1 MHNMLKLCLMVTLWI
16 ILHFQLF
23 NVAAFNLD
31 TENVMQK
38 KGDPGTLFGFS
49 VAFHEQLS
57 PARKKLLLVGAPRAK
72 HQDHVNVTGVVYMC
86 DLSTTSEHCQPIKFD
101 HKEFLSSK
109 GTNNQWMGIKVTSQ
123 GVGKNVMACAHRY
136 QHPSPYSPNLLTGQ
150 CYLLGDHL
158 QVGTEERTWRR
169 VVCDNEHLANR
180 RNNHEWFAYCQQGH
194 GASFAKDNTSVLFGA
209 PGAYQWKGIVRM
221 EPLDNLD
228 YTNEN
233 SRETGFIDRFDQ
245 EVIPLQANSYLGF
258 SVDSGMSLVG
268 RGELTIVSGAPR
280 GGFSGQVAFLKADP
294 EVKTNLLV
302 EQVLSG
308 PGLASSFGYDL
319 AVVDLNADGWEDLAV
334 GAPQFYM
341 KNEDVGGA
349 VFIYINRN
357 GKHWDNIVPVP
368 LHGER
373 ESMFGL
379 AVENLGDIN
388 RDGYGDIAVGAPYE
402 GSGRVYIYC
411 GSAEGVHKKASQ
423 VISPALKTVNLFGY
437 SLSCNMDI
445 DNNQYPDLAVG
456 SLSDSVFVFR
466 ARPVVSVRTDM
477 KIKPNH
483 VNIIKQRC
491 DEQTCAFAGQACF
504 AYTAQPASYNPKLT
518 LNYIFEADSERRT
531 SRSRVEFLFSPQGKL
546 ELPEKGKQMCTDI
559 KLRLLR
565 DIRDKLSS
573 IPVSVTVSL
582 WSSEEMT
589 RMSADESRIPPV
601 LNLYQQ
607 KTTVSEIIIINDGCG
622 DDNICK
628 SNLQIQY
635 KFCSKKTQ
643 NGEVVF
649 TPLVRQ
655 DGIAVIT
662 PTDEDIA
669 LEITVTNRHGDDAHQ
684 SHVIITLPDT
694 LRYSS
699 VVHRGKELS
708 CSANENGTLIDCE
721 LGNPFH
727 RDAELTYH
735 VILTTSGISLSTRDV
750 NGTLQLQTT
759 SVQNLQPVEVLA
771 RVVFELELKINGVV
785 RPSQVSLGDIL
796 KGESAIHS
804 LEEIGASVQFD
815 FKIINL
821 GRPLKYFSNA
831 SLNVFWPKETSVG
844 KWLLYLTHISTE
856 GVRSV
861 PCSPANEINPLKDVK
876 GWNAASRRKRHTKL
890 EALSSEGLTFLSKKR
905 KFKTLSCS
913 DGLTCVEIRC
923 PLVELDSTA
932 MVVLHSHLW
941 NATLA
946 EDYSHLHFLDIVVDV
961 TLSLNNAPG
970 NIGLKSET
978 NVTQVKLTVFFER
991 KTEFLTKVAW
1001 WIILLTVVTL
1011 LLLLCFLAYILWKYK
1026 CIHHLTH
1033 KKKPSEDPAEHL
1045 KG

>member
-1 MHNMLKLCLMVTLWI
+1 MLKLCLPVTLWI

-57 PARKKLLLVGAPRAK
+57 PTRKKLLLVGAPRAK

-86 DLSTTSEHCQPIKFD
+86 DLSTTSERCQPIQFD

-109 GTNNQWMGIKVTSQ
+109 GTNNQWMGIKVISQ
-123 GVGKNVMACAHRY
+123 GAGKNVMACAHRY

-158 QVGTEERTWRR
+158 QVGGEERSWRR

-194 GASFAKDNTSVLFGA
+194 GAAFAKDNTSVLFGA

-228 YTNEN
+228 YTSEN
-233 SRETGFIDRFDQ
+233 SRETGFTDRFDQ
-245 EVIPLQANSYLGF
+245 ELIPLQTNSYLGF
-258 SVDSGMSLVG
+258 CLDSGMSLIRKG
-268 RGELTIVSGAPR
+268 KLTIVSGAPR
-280 GGFSGQVAFLKADP
+280 GGFSGQVAFLKVDP
-294 EVKTNLLV
+294 AAKTNLLV

-319 AVVDLNADGWEDLAV
+319 AVGDLNDDGWEDLVV
-334 GAPQFYM
+334 GAPQFYL

-349 VFIYINRN
+349 VFIYINKKGEN
-357 GKHWDNIVPVP
+357 WDNIVPVP
-368 LHGER
+368 LYGQR

-379 AVENLGDIN
+379 AVENIGDIN
-388 RDGYGDIAVGAPYE
+388 QDGYGDIAVGAPYE

-411 GSAEGVHKKASQ
+411 GSAEGVHKEPSQ
-423 VISPALKTVNLFGY
+423 VISPELKTVNLFGY
-437 SLSCNMDI
+437 SLSCNMDV
-445 DNNQYPDLAVG
+445 DDNQYPDLAVG

-477 KIKPNH
+477 KITPRH
-483 VNIIKQRC
+483 INIIKQRC
-491 DEQTCAFAGQACF
+491 DEQTCAFSGQACF
-504 AYTAQPASYNPKLT
+504 AYAAQPASYNPKLT
-518 LNYIFEADSERRT
+518 LNYIFEADSERKT
-531 SRSRVEFLFSPQGKL
+531 SRSRVELLFSSQGKL
-546 ELPEKGKQMCTDI
+546 VLPEQGKQKCTDI
-559 KLRLLR
+559 RLQLVR

-582 WSSEEMT
+582 WSSEEVT
-589 RMSADESRIPPV
+589 GASADEPRITPV

-622 DDNICK
+622 DDNICQ

-635 KFCSKKTQ
+635 KFCSKKTK
-643 NGEVVF
+643 NGQVVF
-649 TPLVRQ
+649 TSLVRQ

-662 PTDEDIA
+662 PSDEDIA
-669 LEITVTNRHGDDAHQ
+669 LEITVTNRNGDDAHQ
-684 SHVIITLPDT
+684 SHVIITLPET

-699 VVHRGKELS
+699 VHGEKEFS

-727 RDAELTYH
+727 RDSEITYYI
-735 VILTTSGISLSTRDV
+735 ILTTSGISLSTREV
-750 NGTLQLQTT
+750 NATLQLQTT

-771 RVVFELELKINGVV
+771 KVVFELELKMHGVV

-804 LEEIGASVQFD
+804 LDEIGPSVQFD

-821 GRPLKYFSNA
+821 GRPLKSFTNA
-831 SLNVFWPKETSVG
+831 SLNIYWPKETPVG
-844 KWLLYLTHISTE
+844 KWLLYLTHISSE

-861 PCSPANEINPLKDVK
+861 PCSPAYELNPLKHVK
-876 GWNAASRRKRHTKL
+876 GWNVPSRQKRDAKL
-890 EALSSEGLTFLSKKR
+890 EALSSEGLTFLLKKR
-905 KFKTLSCS
+905 KYETLSCS

-923 PLVELDSTA
+923 PLLELDSTA
-932 MVVLHSHLW
+932 MVVLHSRLW

-946 EDYSHLHFLDIVVDV
+946 EDYSHLSYLDIMVDV
-961 TLSLNNAPG
+961 ALSLNNAPE

-1001 WIILLTVVTL
+1001 WIILLTVITL
-1011 LLLLCFLAYILWKYK
+1011 LLLLGFLCYILWKYK
-1026 CIHHLTH
+1026 CVHRFTH
-1033 KKKPSEDPAEHL
+1033 KKDPV